1 MSFILNCI
9 IQGARW
15 TTDYFMYVLSKN
27 DEWMAHTL
35 SLSLPLSSVNPQYF
49 PSKESIPGDEHKGS
63 VDVRILLATQ

>member
-1 MSFILNCI
+1 
-9 IQGARW
+9 
-15 TTDYFMYVLSKN
+15 MYVLSKN
-27 DEWMAHTL
+27 DEWMAHTLFL

>member
-1 MSFILNCI
+1 MSSILKCI
-9 IQGARW
+9 IQGTRW

-35 SLSLPLSSVNPQYF
+35 PVNPQYF